1 MKFNELID
9 NIMNK
14 LNFNELEI
22 RENNAGCDF
31 KGTLDNY
38 RNMIKDS
45 VKENAE
51 YFNEEG
57 EEFDISDTS
66 IKDIIKETQEKIDND
81 YSCEPAGLVGKK
93 WGELSVELQQDLL
106 DSCNAVD
113 NMSETV
119 KEGDCIIDFLDYEYV
134 SVLGA
139 VKDGEVVIDDEAII
153 YDTRG

>member
-1 MKFNELID
+1 MKLKDLINE
-9 NIMNK
+9 IMGE
-14 LNFNELEI
+14 LNFSELER
-22 RENNAGCDF
+22 REVENGCDF
-31 KGTLDNY
+31 KGTLEHY

-93 WGELSVELQQDLL
+93 WGELSAELKEDLL
-106 DSCNAVD
+106 SNCNPVD
-113 NMSETV
+113 NMCETV

-139 VKDGEVVIDDEAII
+139 VKDGEVVIDDNAVI

>member
-31 KGTLDNY
+31 KGTLDHY

-66 IKDIIKETQEKIDND
+66 IKDIIEEIQERIDND
-81 YSCEPAGLVGKK
+81 YSCEPAGLIGKK
-93 WGELSVELQQDLL
+93 WGELSAELKEDLL
-106 DSCNAVD
+106 SNCSAVD
-113 NMSETV
+113 NMSETIDNG
-119 KEGDCIIDFLDYEYV
+119 ECIVDFLDYEYV
-134 SVLGA
+134 SVYGE
-139 VKDGEVVIDDEAII
+139 VKDGEISIDDNAVI

>member
-1 MKFNELID
+1 MKLSDLID

-31 KGTLDNY
+31 KGTLDHY

-45 VKENAE
+45 IKESVS
-51 YFNEEG
+51 YFNEE
-57 EEFDISDTS
+57 EFDITDES
-66 IKDIIKETQEKIDND
+66 IKNITKKIQERIDND
-81 YSCEPAGLVGKK
+81 YSCEPAGLIGKK
-93 WGELSVELQQDLL
+93 WGELSKELKEDLL
-106 DSCNAVD
+106 SNCNPVD
-113 NMSETV
+113 NMCETV
-119 KEGDCIIDFLDYEYV
+119 KDGECIVDFLDYEYV

>member
-1 MKFNELID
+1 MKLSDLINE
-9 NIMNK
+9 IMGE
-14 LNFNELEI
+14 LNFSELER
-22 RENNAGCDF
+22 REVENGYDF
-31 KGTLDNY
+31 KGTLEHY
-38 RNMIKDS
+38 RSVVKDS

-66 IKDIIKETQEKIDND
+66 IKDIIEEIQERIDND
-81 YSCEPAGLVGKK
+81 YSCEPAGLIGKK

-113 NMSETV
+113 NMCETV
-119 KEGDCIIDFLDYEYV
+119 KGGDCIIDFLDYEYV

-153 YDTRG
+153 YDSRG

>member
-31 KGTLDNY
+31 KGTLDHY

-93 WGELSVELQQDLL
+93 WGELSAELKEDLL
-106 DSCNAVD
+106 SNCNPVD
-113 NMSETV
+113 NMCETV
-119 KEGDCIIDFLDYEYV
+119 KDGECIIDFLDYEYV

>member
-1 MKFNELID
+1 MKLKDLID

-31 KGTLDNY
+31 KGTLDHY

-51 YFNEEG
+51 YFNE

-93 WGELSVELQQDLL
+93 WGELSAELKEDLL
-106 DSCNAVD
+106 SNCNSVD
-113 NMSETV
+113 NMCETV

>member
-31 KGTLDNY
+31 KGTLDHY

-66 IKDIIKETQEKIDND
+66 IKDIIEEIQERIDND
-81 YSCEPAGLVGKK
+81 YSCEPAGLIGKK
-93 WGELSVELQQDLL
+93 WGELSKELKEDLL
-106 DSCNAVD
+106 SNCNPVD
-113 NMSETV
+113 NMCETV

-134 SVLGA
+134 SVYGE
-139 VKDGEVVIDDEAII
+139 VKDGEISINDNAAI